1 MKIVQIILLAMVV
14 ALASTSMGMA
24 AGSVQMNE
32 SVYVSANVKNTTS
45 NALKAAVKLTAYDD
59 AGTVV
64 GKVCSEQYLRANS
77 TKTVTFRWQAPN
89 YKTGLYWS
97 SKVVVAGTC
106 INQVVG
112 DDSDHHDDGDDSD
125 DSDDDE
131 DHDDDDDDSDDAV
144 VVKVYGD
151 SDDSGLEED

>member
-1 MKIVQIILLAMVV
+1 MVV

-24 AGSVQMNE
+24 AGSVQVNE

-45 NALKAAVKLTAYDD
+45 KALRAAVKLTAYDD

-64 GKVCSEQYLRANS
+64 GKVCSEQYLNANS
-77 TKTVTFRWQAPN
+77 TKTVTYRWQAPN

-97 SKVVVAGTC
+97 SKVIVNGAC
-106 INQVVG
+106 INQVV
-112 DDSDHHDDGDDSD
+112 GDDSD

-131 DHDDDDDDSDDAV
+131 DHEDDNDEDEAEI
-144 VVKVYGD
+144 VKVEDD